1 MLLSGSE
8 LFKKRNTSEELV
20 YTRVC
25 TWMGHACTH
34 GCARGRDMLL
44 NSDWSFF
51 FFFPIQVKLKEG
63 MHAAAMSE
71 SMVLIIKP
79 CDHYLRIL
87 FLKYLLQRQ
96 YDYI

>member
-1 MLLSGSE
+1 MH
-8 LFKKRNTSEELV
+8 
-20 YTRVC
+20 TRVC
-25 TWMGHACTH
+25 TWTGHAPEF
-34 GCARGRDMLL
+34 RLE
-44 NSDWSFF
+44 FF